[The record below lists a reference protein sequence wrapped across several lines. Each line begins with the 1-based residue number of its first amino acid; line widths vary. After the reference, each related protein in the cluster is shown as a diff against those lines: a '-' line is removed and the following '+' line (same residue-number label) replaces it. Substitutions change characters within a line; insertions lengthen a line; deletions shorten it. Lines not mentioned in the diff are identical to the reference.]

1 MIKQTKNGV
10 VLLVHVQPNAK
21 KNSVEG
27 IDEWRGRIKIK
38 VSAPPVG
45 GKANKELTKFLSKL
59 LEKEI
64 VILRGETSR
73 EKELLIRGAS
83 IEDVKKKLGI

>member
-45 GKANKELTKFLSKL
+45 GKANRELTKFLSKL

>member
-1 MIKQTKNGV
+1 MIKQTKDGV

-45 GKANKELTKFLSKL
+45 GKANRELTKFLSKL
-59 LEKEI
+59 LGKEI

-73 EKELLIRGAS
+73 EKELLIGGAS